1 MSVDEPVEGILV
13 FIIML
18 FISIISVTVSYHF
31 CISVLKLPMYVVHF
45 LP

>member
-13 FIIML
+13 FIML